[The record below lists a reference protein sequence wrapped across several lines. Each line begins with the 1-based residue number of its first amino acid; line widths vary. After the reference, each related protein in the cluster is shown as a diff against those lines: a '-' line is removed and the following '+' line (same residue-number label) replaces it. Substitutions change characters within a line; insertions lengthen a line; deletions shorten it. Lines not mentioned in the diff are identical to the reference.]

1 MTIFYLDYENGNNA
15 NDGSSWALSWKDIT
29 SGATAARIAPGD
41 TIRIAKSPAPASLGC
56 TAAWTNLSRTVT
68 LTTAQTTTIELC
80 ESAWTAGGGD
90 VATPATSTTNK
101 QGTYAQSLPFNAAPQ
116 ASILQAYKTT
126 GTLDLSG
133 YQKISF
139 WFRNSIAV
147 VANNFKICLCSDLLG
162 GALITGVVFSDGGSD
177 AVLGTKVGHGLL
189 SGAKITVSGCTQAY
203 ANATWVITRI
213 NDDTFTLDGASW
225 TSFTGAD
232 VTGDCSPI
240 ADSFLIPA
248 VPSTAMYLPLT
259 LARVGG
265 GNLCT
270 SIQSIALYTDSSAP
284 SASIILLLDDFI
296 ACTTSGLNL
305 QSLISKNTAEQGGTE
320 GWYGIKNIDGVTVN
334 LDTATNDNATTGEG
348 YSGTT
353 ETVTTYKRETI
364 KTALASSS
372 STVVQEVM
380 DSGTTG
386 NNIQFQGGYDT
397 GTSNQTGETFFDGLN
412 GNGYGLQL
420 SSKSYITVNYLNVC
434 RYYRGVYLSNSTNN
448 TFTTVTNVNN
458 NTNYGIYLNNSN
470 NNTFTTVTNAN
481 NNTNYGIYLYS
492 SNNNTFTTVTNVNN
506 NTNYGIS
513 LSSSSNNTFT
523 TVSNANNNNYGIYL
537 YSSNNNT
544 FTTVSNA
551 NNNNYGIYLTSSNT
565 NTFTTVTN
573 ANNNNNYGIY
583 LYSSNNNTFTT
594 VTNANNN
601 SSYGIFLSS
610 SNTNTF
616 TTVTNANNNTN
627 YGISL
632 SSSSNNFIKSLSTTG
647 NASAAIYN
655 EGTNYIWN
663 AAIAETTEVSSLA
676 YSNARIFSHAHDNT
690 AGNHWIFT
698 DGGTINAQATT
709 RHTASGIAWTLTP
722 AAARISTYPLD
733 LKVAKIACAANAL
746 VTVKIWMIKGHAT
759 NVVGKL
765 VCRGGQLAGVPSDVT
780 ATKADDTSWEELTI
794 TFTPTE
800 AGVIEIEVWG
810 IYSAGTSTV
819 TVDDMTISQ
828 A

>member
-1 MTIFYLDYENGNNA
+1 MATYYLDYENGNDS
-15 NDGSSWALSWKDIT
+15 NDGSTWALAWKTIT
-29 SGATAARIAPGD
+29 LGATLARIAPGD

-56 TAAWTNLSRTVT
+56 TAAWTDLSKTVT
-68 LTTAQTTTIELC
+68 LTTAQTATIELC
-80 ESAWTAGGGD
+80 ETAWTGAGD
-90 VATPATSTTNK
+90 TTPSTSTTNK
-101 QGTYAQSLPFNAAPQ
+101 QGTYAALLTLDASPQ
-116 ASILQAYKTT
+116 ASILQAYKAT
-126 GTLDLSG
+126 GTLNLSG
-133 YQKISF
+133 YQKLSF
-139 WFRNSIAV
+139 WIRNSAAV
-147 VANNFKICLCSDLLG
+147 AVDSWKICLCSDTA
-162 GALITGVVFSDGGSD
+162 GATPV
-177 AVLGTKVGHGLL
+177 
-189 SGAKITVSGCTQAY
+189 
-203 ANATWVITRI
+203 
-213 NDDTFTLDGASW
+213 DT
-225 TSFTGAD
+225 
-232 VTGDCSPI
+232 
-240 ADSFLIPA
+240 FLIPA
-248 VPSTAMYLPLT
+248 IPSTAMYLPLT

-265 GNLCT
+265 GNLGA
-270 SIQSIALYTDSSAP
+270 SIQSIALYTDTAAPTASSN
-284 SASIILLLDDFI
+284 LLLDDFI

-305 QSLISKNTAEQGGTE
+305 QSLISKNSAEQGGTE

-364 KTALASSS
+364 KTALASAAA
-372 STVVQEVM
+372 TVVQEVQ

-397 GTSNQTGETFFDGLN
+397 GTTLQTGETFFDGLN

-434 RYYRGVYLSNSTNN
+434 RYNR
-448 TFTTVTNVNN
+448 
-458 NTNYGIYLNNSN
+458 GIYLSSS

-481 NNTNYGIYLYS
+481 NNTSSGIY
-492 SNNNTFTTVTNVNN
+492 
-506 NTNYGIS
+506 
-513 LSSSSNNTFT
+513 LSSSSNNT
-523 TVSNANNNNYGIYL
+523 L
-537 YSSNNNT
+537 
-544 FTTVSNA
+544 
-551 NNNNYGIYLTSSNT
+551 
-565 NTFTTVTN
+565 TTVTN
-573 ANNNNNYGIY
+573 ANNNTSSGIYLSSSSNNTLTTVTNANNNTSYGIY
-583 LYSSNNNTFTT
+583 LTSSSNNTFTT

-601 SSYGIFLSS
+601 TSSGIYLSGS
-610 SNTNTF
+610 SNTIT
-616 TTVTNANNNTN
+616 
-627 YGISL
+627 
-632 SSSSNNFIKSLSTTG
+632 SLSTTG
-647 NASAAIYN
+647 NGAAAIYN
-655 EGTNYIWN
+655 AGTNYIFN
-663 AAIAETTEVSSLA
+663 AAIAESSEVVSLA
-676 YSNARIFSHAHDNT
+676 YANARMFSHNHDNT

-722 AAARISTYPLD
+722 AGSRISTYPLD
-733 LKVAKIACAANAL
+733 FKVAKIACAANAL

-759 NVVGKL
+759 NVAGKL

>member
-1 MTIFYLDYENGNNA
+1 MTIFYLDYENGNDS
-15 NDGSSWALSWKDIT
+15 NDGSTWALAWKTIT
-29 SGATAARIAPGD
+29 TGATLARIAPGD
-41 TIRIAKSPAPASLGC
+41 TIRIAKSPAPTSLGC
-56 TAAWTNLSRTVT
+56 TAAWTNLSKTVT
-68 LTTAQTTTIELC
+68 LTTAQNATIELC
-80 ESAWTAGGGD
+80 ETAWTGNASGD
-90 VATPATSTTNK
+90 IVTPATSTTNK
-101 QGTYAQSLPFNAAPQ
+101 QGTYAGLFTLDAAVQ
-116 ASILQAYKTT
+116 TSILQAYKAT
-126 GTLDLSG
+126 GTLNLSG
-133 YQKISF
+133 YQKLSF
-139 WFRNSIAV
+139 WIRNSAAV
-147 VANNFKICLCSDLLG
+147 AVDSWKICLCSDTA
-162 GALITGVVFSDGGSD
+162 GATPV
-177 AVLGTKVGHGLL
+177 
-189 SGAKITVSGCTQAY
+189 
-203 ANATWVITRI
+203 
-213 NDDTFTLDGASW
+213 DT
-225 TSFTGAD
+225 
-232 VTGDCSPI
+232 
-240 ADSFLIPA
+240 FLIPA
-248 VPSTAMYLPLT
+248 IPSTAMYLPLT

-265 GNLCT
+265 GNLGA
-270 SIQSIALYTDSSAP
+270 SIQSIALYTDTAAPTASSN
-284 SASIILLLDDFI
+284 LLLDDFI

-305 QSLISKNTAEQGGTE
+305 QSLISKNSAEQGGTE

-334 LDTATNDNATTGEG
+334 LDTATNDNATTGRG
-348 YSGTT
+348 YFGTT

-364 KTALASSS
+364 KTALAASS

-434 RYYRGVYLSNSTNN
+434 RYNRGIFLTGSS
-448 TFTTVTNVNN
+448 
-458 NTNYGIYLNNSN
+458 

-481 NNTNYGIYLYS
+481 NNTSSGIYLTSSSNNTFTTVTNANNNTSSGISLNGSNNTFTTVTNANNNNYGIYLSSSSNNTFTTVTNANNNTSSGISLSS

-506 NTNYGIS
+506 NNS
-513 LSSSSNNTFT
+513 
-523 TVSNANNNNYGIYL
+523 
-537 YSSNNNT
+537 
-544 FTTVSNA
+544 
-551 NNNNYGIYLTSSNT
+551 YGIYLT
-565 NTFTTVTN
+565 
-573 ANNNNNYGIY
+573 
-583 LYSSNNNTFTT
+583 
-594 VTNANNN
+594 
-601 SSYGIFLSS
+601 
-610 SNTNTF
+610 
-616 TTVTNANNNTN
+616 
-627 YGISL
+627 
-632 SSSSNNFIKSLSTTG
+632 SSNNFIKSLSTTG
-647 NASAAIYN
+647 NTTAGIYN

-663 AAIAETTEVSSLA
+663 AAIAESSEVSSSS
-676 YSNARIFSHAHDNT
+676 YSNARIFSHNHDNT

-722 AAARISTYPLD
+722 AAARISTYLLD

-759 NVVGKL
+759 NVAGKL

-810 IYSAGTSTV
+810 YYVAGASTV